1 MQYQPPYGPPG
12 AIDPN
17 ASYINGDPTIGREGS
32 VPPAAAFEFPQR
44 EIVNLISN
52 SQQEPTD
59 QDLNQM
65 TRAVRDGKLIYCLD
79 SGPLNT
85 VQVVNLTPEITTY
98 TRGLTLHVLIA
109 HTITGPTTIA
119 IGSIN
124 PTAIKRRDGA
134 ELQANDMVA
143 GQIATLVCDGTYFQ
157 LQNMGADGSVG
168 GVTTLHNVDIP
179 YVHDT
184 GALDPNWTD
193 AKQIVKNHLIGLFSP
208 VLPDIKEGR
217 TVEVKLDQVIQG
229 PTDFA
234 PNNFPIHPVAH
245 PDGSPIAAGD
255 GVPNQ
260 IWLLVFDSV
269 QWQLLDVFNSG
280 VQPGP
285 APTPVAYDGRSLQ
298 LAAPGTSFELGVNQ
312 PPCLLRTPSMNTN
325 RQVWS
330 ISAFVKKAVPQT
342 YAYGVGSWSDPAGPD
357 YLFMAGD
364 AGGAWWGCTMNAFIL
379 TANADL
385 SGGNIFNMCWN
396 NSGGQVAGIGTYESY
411 TGMTNGYYT
420 SGVFVDNKWHH
431 LLCCADGAFIYAY
444 LDGILKSKGAV
455 SGNSPWN
462 STLQQCIGTFY
473 SCSGMP
479 QLGPSNG
486 VYGTSRLRFA
496 EIIGV
501 DGQCLGD
508 YTKFAQAKNGIL
520 VPNDPSDILKLPFGP
535 NGFYLNWQNAV
546 DSTATGLGK
555 DASGNNNNWTPNNL
569 DLSHLQTDFPGKQQ
583 A

>member
-1 MQYQPPYGPPG
+1 MQVQYQPPYGPPG

-17 ASYINGDPTIGREGS
+17 ASYINGDPTIGRQGS

-44 EIVNLISN
+44 EIVNLIGN
-52 SQQEPTD
+52 SQQVPTD

-65 TRAVRDGKLIYCLD
+65 TRAVRDGKLIYCFD

-85 VQVVNLTPEITTY
+85 VQVVNLTPPITTY
-98 TRGLTLHVLIA
+98 TQGLTLHVLIA

-119 IGSIN
+119 IGNIN

-134 ELQANDMVA
+134 ELQANDMVT

-157 LQNMGADGSVG
+157 LQNMGADGAVG
-168 GVTTLHNVDIP
+168 GTTTLHNVDIP

-193 AKQIVKNHLIGLFSP
+193 PKQVTKNHVIGLYSP

-245 PDGSPIAAGD
+245 PDGSPIVAGD

-280 VQPGP
+280 AQPGP
-285 APTPVAYDGRSLQ
+285 APTPKAYDGRSLQ
-298 LAAPGTSFELGVNQ
+298 LAAPGSTPWVANNAQ
-312 PPCLLRTPSMNTN
+312 PMLTRSPSLNTN
-325 RQVWS
+325 RQVFT
-330 ISAFVKKAVPQT
+330 ISSFLKTPVPPNDGL
-342 YAYGVGSWSDPAGPD
+342 YGGGD
-357 YLFMAGD
+357 YLFSAGD
-364 AGGAWWGCTMNAFIL
+364 EGGAWWGCSMNWFGIAPV
-379 TANADL
+379 ADFT
-385 SGGNIFNMCWN
+385 GNQIVNVWWN
-396 NSGGQVAGIGTYESY
+396 NSGGQVAGIGGPQSY
-411 TGMTNGYYT
+411 TGTTNGYYT
-420 SGVFVDNKWHH
+420 SGVFVDNNWHH
-431 LLCCADGAFIYAY
+431 LLITADGATISIY
-444 LDGILKSKGAV
+444 LDGILKSKGNV
-455 SGNSPWN
+455 SGNAPWN
-462 STLQQCIGTFY
+462 STLHNVIGAIW
-473 SCSGMP
+473 SCSGANYP
-479 QLGPSNG
+479 GGNYGAGYYG
-486 VYGTSRLRFA
+486 VARFRYAEVINLDGTA
-496 EIIGV
+496 I
-501 DGQCLGD
+501 GD

-520 VPNDPSDILKLPFGP
+520 VPNDPTDILKLPFGP

-546 DSTATGLGK
+546 DMTTTGLGK
-555 DASGNNNNWTPNNL
+555 DASPAGNNWQPMNL
-569 DLSHLQTDFPGKQQ
+569 DSSHVQTDFPGKQQ